1 MKNIA
6 TKMLNVIKDVQGTVG
21 KSGFNSFQKYKYI
34 TEADITDAIRPALL
48 KNNLAIFSSVIDCK
62 EMSPAGKNLD
72 QKIYQITFEHTL
84 IDADSGES
92 IKLNSVGTGADT
104 LDKSVYKAF
113 AGAFKYFI
121 MKNFFISGD
130 DDPENEGTKTTNSQ
144 PEAKPVAPQAPKT
157 PIPGPKAPLATSTPD
172 MAKELA
178 KDQAKAP
185 AVGSTLPKPAEAT
198 TSTKPKFGFDAK
210 PKKAEASPFS
220 FTKKEEPKASDEDV
234 AF

>member
-48 KNNLAIFSSVIDCK
+48 KNNLAIFSSVVDCK

-84 IDADSGES
+84 VDTDSGES

-104 LDKSVYKAF
+104 LDKSIYKAY

-130 DDPENEGTKTTNSQ
+130 DDPENEGTKNSQ
-144 PEAKPVAPQAPKT
+144 SEAKPVAPQAPKT
-157 PIPGPKAPLATSTPD
+157 SIPGPKAPLATSTPD
-172 MAKELA
+172 LAKELA
-178 KDQAKAP
+178 KDLVKAP
-185 AVGSTLPKPAEAT
+185 VKETKIPDTHKAPEQTKT
-198 TSTKPKFGFDAK
+198 TKPSFGFDTK

-220 FTKKEEPKASDEDV
+220 FSKKETAEDDV